1 MESKRIEKSE
11 EKKDQP
17 QVLKV
22 EKKATIEELQKENE
36 ALRTQIANIPTDLE
50 SRIEYF
56 KRQKHNLKKLSNINL
71 LIDHLTE
78 VQGKIYE
85 NISEL
90 DQSNYAVVIVSNN
103 STTYDRATLKISDI
117 NVVAGMSEYIMRLLE
132 DKRILITEALCA

>member
-117 NVVAGMSEYIMRLLE
+117 NVVAGMSEHIMRLLE
-132 DKRILITEALCA
+132 EKRILIKAELCA